1 MTHYSPT
8 DPEARIAVKPGKPR
22 QLCYLA
28 SIAVDAAEGII
39 THIQADLAGKKDSV
53 CLQSLVENTRSRL
66 ARHDLKLRRIAADA
80 GYSSGENYAWPEQ
93 EKITGFIPVHGLFQ
107 KQREG
112 FVYDQLKDSF
122 TCPQGKLLTMTRHFV
137 DREYYWKKSYRAS
150 RKDCNT
156 CPVREACPGKKAR
169 EKKLDMTCFHTH
181 CHRAYSRQ
189 TSKKGEYMKKLRQ
202 SRAEPVLGTLISF
215 LALRRINTRGQ
226 ASAHKVMLLS
236 AMAFNLRKLLRWNRK
251 TDLAAAR
258 ALTGPLPLLF
268 PLFSCPFSLR

>member
-1 MTHYSPT
+1 
-8 DPEARIAVKPGKPR
+8 
-22 QLCYLA
+22 
-28 SIAVDAAEGII
+28 
-39 THIQADLAGKKDSV
+39 
-53 CLQSLVENTRSRL
+53 
-66 ARHDLKLRRIAADA
+66 
-80 GYSSGENYAWPEQ
+80 
-93 EKITGFIPVHGLFQ
+93 
-107 KQREG
+107 
-112 FVYDQLKDSF
+112 
-122 TCPQGKLLTMTRHFV
+122 
-137 DREYYWKKSYRAS
+137 
-150 RKDCNT
+150 
-156 CPVREACPGKKAR
+156 
-169 EKKLDMTCFHTH
+169 MTCFHTH

>member
-1 MTHYSPT
+1 MVFS
-8 DPEARIAVKPGKPR
+8 
-22 QLCYLA
+22 
-28 SIAVDAAEGII
+28 
-39 THIQADLAGKKDSV
+39 
-53 CLQSLVENTRSRL
+53 RSS
-66 ARHDLKLRRIAADA
+66 AK
-80 GYSSGENYAWPEQ
+80 
-93 EKITGFIPVHGLFQ
+93 
-107 KQREG
+107 G
-112 FVYDQLKDSF
+112 FVYDQLKDSRL
-122 TCPQGKLLTMTRHFV
+122 PSGKAADNDAPLCRPGVLL
-137 DREYYWKKSYRAS
+137 EKSYRAS

-251 TDLAAAR
+251 TDLAAAFPKQGLCPCFFRCFPARFPSADGHRRKRR
-258 ALTGPLPLLF
+258 AAPLKL
-268 PLFSCPFSLR
+268 PFIHTALCNSDQCYG